1 MDLLTL
7 DVTGLDPAT
16 LIPGSY
22 VDLLDER
29 YGVDDAAL
37 AAQTIG
43 YEILTALGSRFHRV
57 YRSGPSRGDRGR

>member
-7 DVTGLDPAT
+7 DVTDHDPAT

-22 VDLLDER
+22 VELLDER

-43 YEILTALGSRFHRV
+43 YEILTSLGSRFHRV
-57 YRSGPSRGDRGR
+57 YRVGGGR